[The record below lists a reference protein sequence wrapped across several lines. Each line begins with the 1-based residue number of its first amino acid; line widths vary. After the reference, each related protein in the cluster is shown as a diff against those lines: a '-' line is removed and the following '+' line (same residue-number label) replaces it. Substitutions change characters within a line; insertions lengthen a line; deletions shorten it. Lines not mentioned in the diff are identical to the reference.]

1 MTDNQSA
8 LVAFTRL
15 TKGSYTLFAD
25 SMSLDQ
31 IKGKL
36 GQQRLKE
43 NAIEVKKPMRA
54 KRPDLKN
61 EFEQLGQ
68 QLGQKL
74 KVNSGFVERLI
85 ARRLRQARAAL
96 TR

>member
-1 MTDNQSA
+1 
-8 LVAFTRL
+8 
-15 TKGSYTLFAD
+15 
-25 SMSLDQ
+25 MSLDQ

-54 KRPDLKN
+54 KQPDLQS
-61 EFEQLGQ
+61 EFEQLGL

-74 KVNSGFVERLI
+74 KVNSDFVARLT
-85 ARRLRQARAAL
+85 ARRKRQARVAL